1 MNFSVG
7 ISVKRSPEFP
17 ANRGEKGERPLPA
30 PDAFSH
36 VAADQIFGRNFTL
49 EISEPTVVIA
59 SASLQVSHFNYY
71 AFAIFKILTSLD

>member
-1 MNFSVG
+1 MG

-17 ANRGEKGERPLPA
+17 GNRGEKGERPLPVS
-30 PDAFSH
+30 DAFSH
-36 VAADQIFGRNFTL
+36 VATDQIFGRNFAL
-49 EISEPTVVIA
+49 EISELTVVIA